1 MSPDSGYEADADR
14 FVDEA
19 SSTSFSHKTRKETK
33 LWFFRLKKDLS
44 ERYDTDIESRSDT
57 DYVVSLTA
65 EDSGTKAE
73 YVVDRR
79 GGDVEVNV
87 HVVSD
92 GERVTHEVWEE

>member
-1 MSPDSGYEADADR
+1 MSPDYEADADR

-19 SSTSFSHKTRKETK
+19 SSTSFGDKTRKETK
-33 LWFFRLKKDLS
+33 LWFFRLKRDLS
-44 ERYDTDIESRSDT
+44 ERYEIEVESRSDT

-79 GGDVEVNV
+79 GDEVEANA
-87 HVVSD
+87 HLVVED
-92 GERVTHEVWEE
+92 EPVIHEVWKE